1 MGEFTEKMAQ
11 PFLEQAQRIEKY
23 LAILEKETLPPELSA
38 EIKHVK
44 ERYAIIRNF
53 LLLRIENKFRYHFK
67 NQNLFLIVFL
77 YKEISKIFSDVQNL
91 AADGSARVDIPDE
104 IFRGMHHLKETM
116 LSLACIGDSAI
127 ELGVIRSIW
136 PQNDQHEIPT
146 KRTLDSRKK
155 FITVG
160 KNQAV
165 LWNFL
170 NLSDEKI
177 SPSSE
182 SARLKASQFEAIF
195 GILYLEAGQ
204 DAVESAIN
212 ALKKNNEKDHGQ
224 TSPEK

>member
-1 MGEFTEKMAQ
+1 MGEFTENMAQ
-11 PFLEQAQRIEKY
+11 PFLEKAKRIEKN
-23 LAILEKETLPPELSA
+23 LAILEKETLPPEISA
-38 EIKHVK
+38 DIRHVK

-53 LLLRIENKFRYHFK
+53 LLLRIENKCRYHFK

-77 YKEISKIFSDVQNL
+77 HKEISKIFNDVQNL
-91 AADGSARVDIPDE
+91 VANGSAKIEIPDE
-104 IFRGMHHLKETM
+104 IFPEMLQLKETM
-116 LSLACIGDSAI
+116 MSLAFIGDSAI

-136 PQNDQHEIPT
+136 PQNDLHEIPL
-146 KRTLDSRKK
+146 KRKLDSQKK

-204 DAVESAIN
+204 DAVESAIST
-212 ALKKNNEKDHGQ
+212 LKKNNEKDPVSG
-224 TSPEK
+224 SPGK